1 MAQVRLTPSG
11 VMDKDTEVSYIGKG
25 NYIDALNIRH
35 RAVDSNGGD
44 FGGVVPVKGNANLV
58 NTINGVAGTA
68 FTYAAET
75 QTYRVFV
82 DVEDI
87 YNGSISSHDATIYI
101 EDSTGVLHT
110 KTTGPFVSYPSA
122 NLASA
127 ITVIKADLD
136 NILNLWLGV
145 LFTYSATTVTK
156 TISGTNVAGYFDV
169 TTTFT
174 NEFSFLITNSQ
185 GEYAKFSQIS
195 EYHTEAG
202 KFTFIGSAQLDDE
215 MFVLLAGDDLNSDG
229 TSVISEIGV
238 IYPNATGYSYTKLLR
253 SKKLRFN
260 PQRKAEMQIERVG
273 PQINIYWAD
282 NLNPPRVIYLK
293 YSNRK
298 TINGALNITEG
309 RYDLANVDFE
319 TLFFLPNETAYF
331 ENINIVEGKGKIKA
345 GTKRYTGRFLTED
358 FVYQDFVEI
367 TNPFPIYLGTKDK
380 AYEIFGNETDTIT
393 NKAISLTIKNFTP
406 GIYKY
411 FELVVIEY
419 KGTSFTAN
427 IVQRFTLSGNET
439 ELNVEHTEI
448 GQDLIQLSNE
458 ELLAV
463 TSKYVSVKNIIQHDN
478 RMVLSNLKEQI
489 DYNLNEWSTQI
500 EHSIEETFISGTGY
514 LLDDDSSDPN
524 INYGEYAVPEN
535 VRDFTGYMIND
546 TYRFGIQV
554 QWKNT
559 GRWSNAYWVDDIRF
573 DGTNTNVNTSDNRR
587 RIFGGS
593 VTSVNTTTETITV
606 NNHKFYEGQRI
617 IFSGTTPPGGLF
629 FNIIYYAIN
638 VTTNTFQVAQ
648 DPSPTTPLNLTS
660 SGTAVTVTKKKIDNN
675 FAEGISITENKVKV
689 FYPKFHNID
698 LEYLV
703 DTNGDGIGDV
713 PIKKLIKAFKIV
725 KAERIPEVLATGLF
739 GATGY
744 FVDGSKTYYIPLYS
758 TNEVPYQ
765 TSWTLTA
772 PPFTTIT
779 SNRSVLNFI
788 SSDLYFGKEY
798 EYKESD
804 SIKILGCYS
813 NLNTK
818 YFSGVS
824 NAINTG
830 ITAGDT
836 NKYFNL
842 DGYFVDPL
850 VYDLQYTNY
859 TIKDSKFV
867 DYGSEVNFQG
877 KTITTKTFNTS
888 YDAFGGPLSIFA
900 PRLFA
905 SHFFELDSAI
915 SAPHASMSSSDRG
928 LYYGQIFRDLGGNL
942 KYPKNKELT
951 TYHSIGNF
959 QLVNST
965 DNGKIDSLSVFGGDV
980 FIQRTHLRTLFQKW
994 DSAKSTLGYGLSF
1007 YSQNE
1012 RNSQLFTV
1020 LEHDLTF
1027 SGPGYVFPQKTDK
1040 TQIGTSATV
1049 SSGEW
1054 KAGLFYWLE
1063 QWPEVSNQNEY
1074 SQTYSAVYQASDVSS
1089 FDENNDFDGSSPIRI
1104 TWSSKKTTGSLKDN
1118 YRLFK
1123 PLDFA
1128 DLDFT
1133 RGEISHHEVVNN
1145 AFYTFQERSVQR
1157 QYFRDAS
1164 LVGAQE
1170 GTDIVVGSG
1179 SILGAPGV
1187 ELTSIGTSKKESVV
1201 RGKNPNGKDIV
1212 YWYND
1217 RLQKLVRLAGDG
1229 ISVLSDRGL
1238 ATFFLNNGKYISNE
1252 FYPLSGRGVHGIWDD
1267 KYGEAIFTFKYN
1279 DGVSDKSFT
1288 IVYDE
1293 IKNGFTSFHSYT
1305 PNIYLPYN
1313 NTFFSPDPEAGF
1325 ENTIYLHD
1333 SGLNYTFYGVTGD
1346 YEPYIEFVMN
1356 YDSNLPKIFEAI
1368 QVNSERIPFA
1378 SANKPIYFNT
1388 KNHTSYLDNAD
1399 LELREDLFYS
1409 TIKND
1414 STGTGVNSNDT
1425 SRLFGRWLK
1434 MKIFLASSAGTQ
1446 KLINAIVKF
1455 RASPRLYNQ

>member
-1 MAQVRLTPSG
+1 MSQVRVTPSG
-11 VMDKDTEVSYIGKG
+11 VLDKDTEVSYIGKG

-44 FGGVVPVKGNANLV
+44 FGGIVPLKGNANLV

-110 KTTGPFVSYPSA
+110 KTTGPFVNYSST

-136 NILNLWLGV
+136 NILNAWLGG
-145 LFTYSATTVTK
+145 LFSYSTTTVTK

-169 TTTFT
+169 TTALT
-174 NEFSFLITNSQ
+174 NEFFFLITNSQ

-202 KFTFIGSAQLDDE
+202 KFTFVGSAQLDDE

-273 PQINIYWAD
+273 PQINIYWTD
-282 NLNPPRVIYLK
+282 NLNPPRVVYLK

-309 RYDLANVDFE
+309 RYDLANIDFE

-393 NKAISLTIKNFTP
+393 NKAVSLTIKNFTP

-419 KGTSFTAN
+419 KGTSFAAN

-439 ELNVEHTEI
+439 ELEVEHTEV
-448 GQDLIQLSNE
+448 GQDLIQLSKE

-463 TSKYVSVKNIIQHDN
+463 TSKYLTVKNIVQHDN

-489 DYNLNEWSTQI
+489 DYNLNDWSTQI
-500 EHSIEETFISGTGY
+500 EHSIEETFISGVG
-514 LLDDDSSDPN
+514 LLQNENTSAPS
-524 INYGEYAVPEN
+524 IEYGEYAVPEN
-535 VRDFTGYMIND
+535 VRDYTGYMIND

-559 GRWSNAYWVDDIRF
+559 GRWSNAYWIDDIRF

-587 RIFGGS
+587 RTFGGN

-617 IFSGTTPPGGLF
+617 MFSGTTPPGGLF
-629 FNIIYYAIN
+629 FNVIYYAIN

-648 DPSPTTPLNLTS
+648 DPNPTTPLNLTS

-675 FAEGISITENKVKV
+675 LAESLNTDENRVKV
-689 FYPKFHNID
+689 YYPKFHNID

-703 DTNGDGIGDV
+703 DTNGDGIGDT
-713 PIKKLIKAFKIV
+713 PLKKLIKAFKIV
-725 KAERIPEVLATGLF
+725 RSERIPEVLLTGLF
-739 GATGY
+739 ASTI
-744 FVDGSKTYYIPLYS
+744 VQISNSRYYPLYADG
-758 TNEVPYQ
+758 NVPYSYFFPTTPLSPTDITHL
-765 TSWTLTA
+765 TSRDVVHL
-772 PPFTTIT
+772 
-779 SNRSVLNFI
+779 I
-788 SSDLYFGKEY
+788 SSDSYYGENY
-798 EYKESD
+798 EYQQGD
-804 SIKILGCYS
+804 IIKILGPQKV
-813 NLNTK
+813 NL
-818 YFSGVS
+818 SLDG
-824 NAINTG
+824 
-830 ITAGDT
+830 TAGT
-836 NKYFNL
+836 STANASSFTENI
-842 DGYFVDPL
+842 GYFVDPL
-850 VYDLQYTNY
+850 IYDLQYQNY
-859 TIKDSKFV
+859 TIDKHFFIESGSNAV
-867 DYGSEVNFQG
+867 DGLNTY
-877 KTITTKTFNTS
+877 ITT
-888 YDAFGGPLSIFA
+888 YSIA
-900 PRLFA
+900 VLGYGKDGSIR
-905 SHFFELDSAI
+905 SSDFFVLPTPIAT
-915 SAPHASMSSSDRG
+915 PHSSMSSNDRG

-942 KYPKNKELT
+942 KYPKNKELSI
-951 TYHSIGNF
+951 YQSIGYIYF
-959 QLVNST
+959 VNST
-965 DNGKIDSLSVFGGDV
+965 SNGIINNQDVFGGDV
-980 FIQRTHLRTLFQKW
+980 FNQK
-994 DSAKSTLGYGLSF
+994 SYLKTKYKRSSRQQGAAIAF
-1007 YSQNE
+1007 YSQNN
-1012 RNSQLFTV
+1012 RNAQLINA
-1020 LEHDLTF
+1020 LEPVDYQVN
-1027 SGPGYVFPQKTDK
+1027 PGTLFPQKMD
-1040 TQIGTSATV
+1040 TSYNST
-1049 SSGEW
+1049 SSAYAIGEW
-1054 KAGLFYWLE
+1054 RLGLFTWIE
-1063 QWPEVSNQNEY
+1063 EGHETFTQTEY
-1074 SQTYSAVYQASDVSS
+1074 DETYSAVYQASDVSS
-1089 FDENNDFDGSSPIRI
+1089 FDENNVFDGSSPIRI
-1104 TWSSKKTTGSLKDN
+1104 TWSAKKITGSLKDA
-1118 YRLFK
+1118 YRVFK

-1133 RGEISHHEVVNN
+1133 RGEITHHEVVNN

-1187 ELTSIGTSKKESVV
+1187 ELTSIGTSKKESVIK
-1201 RGKNPNGKDIV
+1201 GKNPNGKDIV

-1229 ISVLSDRGL
+1229 VSVLSDRGL
-1238 ATFFLNNGKYISNE
+1238 ATFFLNNGKYVSNE
-1252 FYPLSGRGVHGIWDD
+1252 FYPLSGRGVHGIWND

-1288 IVYDE
+1288 IAYDE
-1293 IKNGFTSFHSYT
+1293 IKNGFISFHSYT

-1313 NTFFSPDPEAGF
+1313 NTFFSQDPETGF

-1356 YDSNLPKIFEAI
+1356 YDPNLPKIFEAI
-1368 QVNSERIPFA
+1368 QVNSELIPYA

-1399 LELREDLFYS
+1399 LEVREDLFYS

-1414 STGTGVNSNDT
+1414 STGTGLNSGDT

-1434 MKIFLASSAGTQ
+1434 MKMFLASSAGTQ
-1446 KLINAIVKF
+1446 KLINTIVKF
-1455 RASPRLYNQ
+1455 RVSPRLYNQ

>member
-1 MAQVRLTPSG
+1 MSQVRVTPSG
-11 VMDKDTEVSYIGKG
+11 VLDKDTEVSYIGKG

-44 FGGVVPVKGNANLV
+44 FGGIVPVKGNANLV

-110 KTTGPFVSYPSA
+110 KTTGPFVNYSST

-136 NILNLWLGV
+136 NILNAWLGG
-145 LFTYSATTVTK
+145 LFTYSATTITK

-169 TTTFT
+169 TTALT
-174 NEFSFLITNSQ
+174 NEFFFLITNSQ

-202 KFTFIGSAQLDDE
+202 KFTFVGSAQLDDE
-215 MFVLLAGDDLNSDG
+215 MYVLLAGDDLNSDG

-273 PQINIYWAD
+273 PQINIYWTD
-282 NLNPPRVIYLK
+282 NLNPPRVVYLK

-309 RYDLANVDFE
+309 RYDLANIDFE

-367 TNPFPIYLGTKDK
+367 TNPFPIYLGTQER

-393 NKAISLTIKNFTP
+393 NKAVSLTIKNFTP

-419 KGTSFTAN
+419 KGTSFVAN

-439 ELNVEHTEI
+439 ELEVEHTEV
-448 GQDLIQLSNE
+448 GQELIQLSKE
-458 ELLAV
+458 ELLAL
-463 TSKYVSVKNIIQHDN
+463 TTKYITVKNIVQHDN

-489 DYNLNEWSTQI
+489 DYNLNNWATQI
-500 EHSIEETFISGTGY
+500 EHSIEETFISGVG
-514 LLDDDSSDPN
+514 LLQNENTSAPS
-524 INYGEYAVPEN
+524 IEYGEYAVPEN
-535 VRDFTGYMIND
+535 VRDYTGYMIND

-559 GRWSNAYWVDDIRF
+559 GRWSNAYWLDDIRF

-587 RIFGGS
+587 RTFGGS

-617 IFSGTTPPGGLF
+617 MFSGTTPPGGLF
-629 FNIIYYAIN
+629 FNVIYYAIN

-648 DPSPTTPLNLTS
+648 DPNPTTPLNLTS
-660 SGTAVTVTKKKIDNN
+660 SGTAVTVTRKKIDNN
-675 FAEGISITENKVKV
+675 LAESLNTDENRVKV
-689 FYPKFHNID
+689 YYPKFHNID

-703 DTNGDGIGDV
+703 DTNGDGIGDT
-713 PIKKLIKAFKIV
+713 PLKKLIKAFKIV
-725 KAERIPEVLATGLF
+725 RSERIPEVMLTGLF
-739 GATGY
+739 GATAY
-744 FVDGSKTYYIPLYS
+744 QFASPNRNYYPIYS
-758 TNEVPYQ
+758 EGNFNYT
-765 TSWTLTA
+765 TSWPAVGPYLA
-772 PPFTTIT
+772 IT
-779 SNRSVLNFI
+779 SSREVVHLI
-788 SSDLYFGKEY
+788 SSDYYYNENYNYQQG
-798 EYKESD
+798 D
-804 SIKILGCYS
+804 SIKILGPNRK
-813 NLNTK
+813 NLNLA
-818 YFSGVS
+818 
-824 NAINTG
+824 N
-830 ITAGDT
+830 TAGT
-836 NKYFNL
+836 TVSAASTFVETT
-842 DGYFVDPL
+842 GYFVDPL
-850 VYDLQYTNY
+850 IYDLQYSTY
-859 TIKDSKFV
+859 SIDKAFYIESGSKAVDGTDVYFTETPNAALGLGRDGFV
-867 DYGSEVNFQG
+867 R
-877 KTITTKTFNTS
+877 TS
-888 YDAFGGPLSIFA
+888 Y
-900 PRLFA
+900 
-905 SHFFELDSAI
+905 FFNLTTAI
-915 SAPHASMSSSDRG
+915 SGPHASMSANDNG

-942 KYPKNKELT
+942 KYPKNKELSI
-951 TYHSIGNF
+951 YQSIGHIY
-959 QLVNST
+959 LVKETS
-965 DNGKIDSLSVFGGDV
+965 NGIVNNQSIFGGDI
-980 FIQRTHLRTLFQKW
+980 FNQKSYIKSKYKRTNRSQG
-994 DSAKSTLGYGLSF
+994 SALSF
-1007 YSQNE
+1007 YSQNK
-1012 RNSQLFTV
+1012 RNSQLITA
-1020 LEHDLTF
+1020 LEYVDSLT
-1027 SGPGYVFPQKTDK
+1027 SPGSLFPQKMD
-1040 TQIGTSATV
+1040 TSFVTV
-1049 SSGEW
+1049 SSSYGAGDW
-1054 KAGLFYWLE
+1054 RVGLFTWIE
-1063 QWPEVSNQNEY
+1063 QGHETFTQNEY
-1074 SQTYSAVYQASDVSS
+1074 DETYSAVYQASDVSS

-1104 TWSSKKTTGSLKDN
+1104 TWSAKKITGSLKDA
-1118 YRLFK
+1118 YRVFK

-1133 RGEISHHEVVNN
+1133 RGEISHHEVINN

-1187 ELTSIGTSKKESVV
+1187 ELTSIGTSKKESVIK
-1201 RGKNPNGKDIV
+1201 GKNPNGKDIV

-1238 ATFFLNNGKYISNE
+1238 ATFFLNNGKYVSNE
-1252 FYPLSGRGVHGIWDD
+1252 FYPLSGRGVHGVWND

-1279 DGVSDKSFT
+1279 DGVSNKSFT
-1288 IVYDE
+1288 IAYDE
-1293 IKNGFTSFHSYT
+1293 IKNGFISFHSYT

-1313 NTFFSPDPEAGF
+1313 NTFFSQDPETGF

-1356 YDSNLPKIFEAI
+1356 YDPNLPKIFEAI
-1368 QVNSERIPFA
+1368 QVNSELIPYA

-1399 LELREDLFYS
+1399 LEVREDLFYS

-1414 STGTGVNSNDT
+1414 STGTGLNSGDT

-1434 MKIFLASSAGTQ
+1434 MKMFLASSAGTQ

-1455 RASPRLYNQ
+1455 RVSPRLYNQ

>member
-1 MAQVRLTPSG
+1 MSQVRVTPSG
-11 VMDKDTEVSYIGKG
+11 VLDKDTEVSYIGKG

-44 FGGVVPVKGNANLV
+44 FGGIVPVKGNANLV

-110 KTTGPFVSYPSA
+110 KTTGPFVNYSST

-136 NILNLWLGV
+136 NILNAWLGG
-145 LFTYSATTVTK
+145 LFTYSATTITK

-169 TTTFT
+169 TTALT
-174 NEFSFLITNSQ
+174 NEFFFLITNSQ

-202 KFTFIGSAQLDDE
+202 KFTFVGSAQLDDE
-215 MFVLLAGDDLNSDG
+215 MYVLLAGDDLNSDG

-273 PQINIYWAD
+273 PQINIYWTD
-282 NLNPPRVIYLK
+282 NLNPPRVVYLK
-293 YSNRK
+293 YTNRK

-309 RYDLANVDFE
+309 RYDLANIDFE

-393 NKAISLTIKNFTP
+393 NKAVSLTIKNFTP

-419 KGTSFTAN
+419 KGTSFVAN

-439 ELNVEHTEI
+439 ELEVEHTEV
-448 GQDLIQLSNE
+448 GQELIQLSKE
-458 ELLAV
+458 ELLAL
-463 TSKYVSVKNIIQHDN
+463 TTKYITVKNIVQHDN

-489 DYNLNEWSTQI
+489 DYNLNNWATQI
-500 EHSIEETFISGTGY
+500 EHSIEETFISGVG
-514 LLDDDSSDPN
+514 LLQNENTSAPS
-524 INYGEYAVPEN
+524 IEYGEYAVPEN
-535 VRDFTGYMIND
+535 VRDYTGYMIND

-559 GRWSNAYWVDDIRF
+559 GRWSNAYWLDDIRF

-587 RIFGGS
+587 RTFGGS

-617 IFSGTTPPGGLF
+617 MFSGTTPPGGLF
-629 FNIIYYAIN
+629 FNVIYYAIN

-648 DPSPTTPLNLTS
+648 DPNPTTPLNLTS
-660 SGTAVTVTKKKIDNN
+660 SGTAVTVTRKKIDNN
-675 FAEGISITENKVKV
+675 LAESLNTDENRVKV
-689 FYPKFHNID
+689 YYPKFHNID

-703 DTNGDGIGDV
+703 DTNGDGIGDT
-713 PIKKLIKAFKIV
+713 PLKKLIKAFKIV
-725 KAERIPEVLATGLF
+725 RSERIPEVMLTGLF
-739 GATGY
+739 GATAY
-744 FVDGSKTYYIPLYS
+744 QFASPNRNYYPIYS
-758 TNEVPYQ
+758 EGNFNYT
-765 TSWTLTA
+765 TSWPAVGPYLA
-772 PPFTTIT
+772 IT
-779 SNRSVLNFI
+779 SSREVVHLI
-788 SSDLYFGKEY
+788 SSDYYYNENYNYQQG
-798 EYKESD
+798 D
-804 SIKILGCYS
+804 SIKILGPNRK
-813 NLNTK
+813 NLNLA
-818 YFSGVS
+818 
-824 NAINTG
+824 N
-830 ITAGDT
+830 TAGT
-836 NKYFNL
+836 TVSAASTFVETT
-842 DGYFVDPL
+842 GYFVDPL
-850 VYDLQYTNY
+850 IYDLQYSTY
-859 TIKDSKFV
+859 SIDKAFYIESGSKAVDGTDVYFTETPNAALGLGRDGFV
-867 DYGSEVNFQG
+867 R
-877 KTITTKTFNTS
+877 TS
-888 YDAFGGPLSIFA
+888 Y
-900 PRLFA
+900 
-905 SHFFELDSAI
+905 FFNLTTAI
-915 SAPHASMSSSDRG
+915 SGPHASMSANDNG

-942 KYPKNKELT
+942 KYPKNKELSI
-951 TYHSIGNF
+951 YQSIGHIY
-959 QLVNST
+959 LVKETS
-965 DNGKIDSLSVFGGDV
+965 NGIVNNQSIFGGDI
-980 FIQRTHLRTLFQKW
+980 FNQKSYIKSKYKRTNRSQG
-994 DSAKSTLGYGLSF
+994 SALSF
-1007 YSQNE
+1007 YSQNK
-1012 RNSQLFTV
+1012 RNSQLITA
-1020 LEHDLTF
+1020 LEYVDSLT
-1027 SGPGYVFPQKTDK
+1027 SPGSLFPQKMD
-1040 TQIGTSATV
+1040 TSFVTV
-1049 SSGEW
+1049 SSSYGAGDW
-1054 KAGLFYWLE
+1054 RVGLFTWIE
-1063 QWPEVSNQNEY
+1063 QGHETFTQNEY
-1074 SQTYSAVYQASDVSS
+1074 DETYSAVYQASDVSS

-1104 TWSSKKTTGSLKDN
+1104 TWSAKKITGSLKDA
-1118 YRLFK
+1118 YRVFK

-1133 RGEISHHEVVNN
+1133 RGEISHHEVINN
-1145 AFYTFQERSVQR
+1145 AFYTFQEK
-1157 QYFRDAS
+1157 
-1164 LVGAQE
+1164 E

-1187 ELTSIGTSKKESVV
+1187 ELTSIGTSKKESVIK
-1201 RGKNPNGKDIV
+1201 GKNPNGKDIV

-1238 ATFFLNNGKYISNE
+1238 ATFFLNNGKYVSNE
-1252 FYPLSGRGVHGIWDD
+1252 FYPLSGRGVHGVWND

-1279 DGVSDKSFT
+1279 DGVSNKSFT
-1288 IVYDE
+1288 IAYDE
-1293 IKNGFTSFHSYT
+1293 IKNGFISFHSYT

-1313 NTFFSPDPEAGF
+1313 NTFFSQDPETGF

-1356 YDSNLPKIFEAI
+1356 YDPNLPKIFEAI
-1368 QVNSERIPFA
+1368 QVNSELIPYA

-1399 LELREDLFYS
+1399 LEVREDLFYS

-1414 STGTGVNSNDT
+1414 STGTGLNSGDT

-1434 MKIFLASSAGTQ
+1434 MKMFLASSAGTQ

-1455 RASPRLYNQ
+1455 RVSPRLYNQ

>member
-1 MAQVRLTPSG
+1 MAQVRVTPSG

-75 QTYRVFV
+75 QTYRIFV

-110 KTTGPFVSYPSA
+110 KTTGPFVSYSST

-185 GEYAKFSQIS
+185 GEYAKFSQIF

-273 PQINIYWAD
+273 SQINIYWTD
-282 NLNPPRVIYLK
+282 NLNPPRVVYLK

-367 TNPFPIYLGTKDK
+367 TNPFPIYLGTKDN

-393 NKAISLTIKNFTP
+393 NKAVKLTIKNFTP

-439 ELNVEHTEI
+439 ELEVEHTEI

-458 ELLAV
+458 ELLAI
-463 TSKYVSVKNIIQHDN
+463 TTKYISVKNIIQHDN

-489 DYNLNEWSTQI
+489 DYNLNEWATQI
-500 EHSIEETFISGTGY
+500 EHSIEETFIGGVG
-514 LLDDDSSDPN
+514 LLQNEDSSAPS
-524 INYGEYAVPEN
+524 IAYGEYAVPEN
-535 VRDFTGYMIND
+535 VRDYTGYMIND

-606 NNHKFYEGQRI
+606 NNHNFYEGQRI
-617 IFSGTTPPGGLF
+617 MFSGTTPPGGLF
-629 FNIIYYAIN
+629 FNVIYYAIN
-638 VTTNTFQVAQ
+638 ITTNTFQVAQ

-675 FAEGISITENKVKV
+675 LAEGISIAENKVKV

-703 DTNGDGIGDV
+703 DTNGDGVGDT

-725 KAERIPEVLATGLF
+725 RSERIPEVLATGLF
-739 GATGY
+739 A
-744 FVDGSKTYYIPLYS
+744 S
-758 TNEVPYQ
+758 TAYK
-765 TSWTLTA
+765 
-772 PPFTTIT
+772 
-779 SNRSVLNFI
+779 FI
-788 SSDLYFGKEY
+788 SPNRYYYPMYSEGNFSYSASLGAVLTSSRQIVHLISPDVYYGSDYNYQQG
-798 EYKESD
+798 D
-804 SIKILGCYS
+804 TIKILGPNNQ
-813 NLNTK
+813 NLSLAGT
-818 YFSGVS
+818 
-824 NAINTG
+824 AATTDPTG
-830 ITAGDT
+830 STFVET
-836 NKYFNL
+836 T
-842 DGYFVDPL
+842 GYFVDPL
-850 VYDLQYTNY
+850 VYDLQYSTYSVDNSFFIETGSKQVDGTNQ
-859 TIKDSKFV
+859 
-867 DYGSEVNFQG
+867 YG
-877 KTITTKTFNTS
+877 TS
-888 YDAFGGPLSIFA
+888 TPYSVTLIGRTGFIRS
-900 PRLFA
+900 
-905 SHFFELDSAI
+905 SHFFKLTTPI
-915 SAPHASMSSSDRG
+915 SAPHSSMTANDNG
-928 LYYGQIFRDLGGNL
+928 LYYGQVFRDLGGNL
-942 KYPKNKELT
+942 KYPKNKEL
-951 TYHSIGNF
+951 SIYKTIGHIT
-959 QLVNST
+959 LVNST
-965 DNGKIDSLSVFGGDV
+965 SNGTINDQSVFGGDV
-980 FIQRTHLRTLFQKW
+980 FVQKSYLKTKYNRSSRRGG
-994 DSAKSTLGYGLSF
+994 SALSF
-1007 YSQNE
+1007 YSQNT
-1012 RNSQLFTV
+1012 RNSQLINALDFVDYQTA
-1020 LEHDLTF
+1020 
-1027 SGPGYVFPQKTDK
+1027 PGTLFPQKMD
-1040 TQIGTSATV
+1040 TSFKSV
-1049 SSGEW
+1049 SSTYGIGEW
-1054 KAGLFYWLE
+1054 LLGLFTWVE
-1063 QWPEVSNQNEY
+1063 EGHDIFNQTEY
-1074 SQTYSAVYQASDVSS
+1074 DETYSAVYQASDISS
-1089 FDENNDFDGSSPIRI
+1089 FDENNEFDGSSPIRI
-1104 TWSSKKTTGSLKDN
+1104 TWSAKKITGSLKDN
-1118 YRLFK
+1118 YRVFK

-1133 RGEISHHEVVNN
+1133 RGEISHQEVINN
-1145 AFYTFQERSVQR
+1145 AFYTFQERSIQR

-1201 RGKNPNGKDIV
+1201 KGKNPNGKDVV

-1229 ISVLSDRGL
+1229 VSVLSDRGL
-1238 ATFFLNNGKYISNE
+1238 TTFFLNNGKYISNE

-1279 DGVSDKSFT
+1279 DGVSEKSFT